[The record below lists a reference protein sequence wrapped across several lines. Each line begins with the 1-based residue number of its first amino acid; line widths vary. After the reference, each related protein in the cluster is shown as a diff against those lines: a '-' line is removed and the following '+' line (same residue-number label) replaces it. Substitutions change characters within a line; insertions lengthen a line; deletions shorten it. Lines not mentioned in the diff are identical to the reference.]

1 MEKGNYELLCL
12 TKGSSNGYLPA
23 ASNLG
28 KYQVADYSTG
38 EYDDKVLLFGLNYE
52 SIFKTQR
59 KNASSGL
66 KRLSVVKISTKDGT
80 SIHRAFLGSNG
91 LKGNQVALSPNSIR
105 LLASKTEPDYID
117 EVTISKGSEFL
128 YFWNHPYHATRISM
142 RLGMIGIL
150 ATIVLSILTLCMSFC
165 IQS

>member
-1 MEKGNYELLCL
+1 MNCELLRL
-12 TKGSSNGYLPA
+12 TKGSPDGYLPA

-28 KYQVADYSTG
+28 MFQVADYSTA
-38 EYDDKVLLFGLNYE
+38 EYDDKVLIFGQNYE
-52 SIFKTQR
+52 SLFGTPR

-150 ATIVLSILTLCMSFC
+150 ATIVLSILTLCMTFC

>member
-28 KYQVADYSTG
+28 KFQVADYSTG
-38 EYDDKVLLFGLNYE
+38 EYDDKVLLYGQNYE

-105 LLASKTEPDYID
+105 LSHRWYWPRLYAILYACPFS
-117 EVTISKGSEFL
+117 L
-128 YFWNHPYHATRISM
+128 YFCLNVDTVESASSE
-142 RLGMIGIL
+142 
-150 ATIVLSILTLCMSFC
+150 A
-165 IQS
+165 